1 MNIPV
6 SSKAMG
12 PLSLL
17 SVSLLFALA
26 VAHVAVE
33 TCDGESCEGEASSV
47 LMLHGTRGYKPRD
60 IRGKSLYFVV
70 TDYFADPPPGQPYSN
85 CSAPGWCNGTLQG
98 ITRHL
103 DYIQG
108 MGFEGIWITP
118 AVLQFYGP
126 DPDNRSGYGNYGYWA
141 KDLYKIDPN
150 FGTAEELKQLAD
162 ELHRRDM
169 VFVYDIVLNHMGPV
183 HKEKELKGP
192 HGFHPFNKP
201 EYYHQLNRGN
211 LTFDE
216 YVKGYAYG
224 GKGYPPPVQGLGP
237 GAMCKKGLFSCD
249 CYRCPVKVGFGDPC
263 PVTPIYMGD
272 EAAGPKDIPFC
283 GVGDTICE
291 GYNELQT
298 IQGWF
303 YDLGDLNQTHHFVSS
318 ELIKWGKYMKD
329 TYHID
334 GFRLDTAPYV
344 YKSFLSEFQ
353 DAVEIPILGEVTASN
368 WSFFKSYSPGES
380 SAEKPVLKGLLN
392 FYLQNAATTGFC
404 GMPFFPGANLNLTRL
419 GESMKVEYELNPGQ
433 VNDLNLLG
441 NFVDNHDMKRL
452 AYFCSSTMPRMR
464 NALAW
469 TMLTQGIPII
479 YYGTEH
485 FFKETH
491 PPMWNAGFS
500 TTTPG
505 YTFLQGLNNVRRI
518 LGLHTSNMKVE
529 ASSENHLIFSRK
541 ISSRFVS
548 IYKRV
553 FIFLNNNDENRPV
566 EYDVEGVLPNS
577 GDLVWADVLHG
588 FLVPQIAGGKLFAS
602 NSEPMALVLLERIS
616 LGELQEGAKL
626 LGPRK
631 ERTAR
636 PSVVKE

>member
-1 MNIPV
+1 
-6 SSKAMG
+6 MG

-60 IRGKSLYFVV
+60 IRG
-70 TDYFADPPPGQPYSN
+70 TPGEVS
-85 CSAPGWCNGTLQG
+85 
-98 ITRHL
+98 
-103 DYIQG
+103 
-108 MGFEGIWITP
+108 
-118 AVLQFYGP
+118 
-126 DPDNRSGYGNYGYWA
+126 
-141 KDLYKIDPN
+141 DLYKIDPN

-249 CYRCPVKVGFGDPC
+249 CYRCPVKRFRMVLRPGRPQSDPPLC
-263 PVTPIYMGD
+263 ELGAHQMGQ
-272 EAAGPKDIPFC
+272 
-283 GVGDTICE
+283 VHE
-291 GYNELQT
+291 G
-298 IQGWF
+298 
-303 YDLGDLNQTHHFVSS
+303 H
-318 ELIKWGKYMKD
+318 
-329 TYHID
+329 D